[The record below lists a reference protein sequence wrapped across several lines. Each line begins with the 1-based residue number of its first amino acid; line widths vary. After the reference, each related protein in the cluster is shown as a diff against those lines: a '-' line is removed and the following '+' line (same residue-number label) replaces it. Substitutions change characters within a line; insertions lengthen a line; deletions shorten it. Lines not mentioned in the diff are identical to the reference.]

1 MNNGINLINTN
12 FRFSLFPILY
22 LTTPTLEIDINSLIE
37 IIKYGYLITEI
48 E

>member
-1 MNNGINLINTN
+1 MNNGINLINPN
-12 FRFSLFPILY
+12 FRFSLFPKLY
-22 LTTPTLEIDINSLIE
+22 LTAPTLEIDINSLIE